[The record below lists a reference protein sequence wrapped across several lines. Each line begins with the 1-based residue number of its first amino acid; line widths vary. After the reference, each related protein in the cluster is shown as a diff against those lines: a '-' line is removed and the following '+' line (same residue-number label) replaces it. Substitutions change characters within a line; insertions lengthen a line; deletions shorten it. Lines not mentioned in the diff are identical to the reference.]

1 MNKIVLTMASL
12 RMMSGSI
19 EIIAAILMLR
29 LATVE
34 KALLVNSGL
43 ALVGPLV
50 LLTTTT
56 IGLVGIAEKLSYGK
70 MLWVIA
76 GSKLFLYWYF
86 KKVIGHISFY

>member
-1 MNKIVLTMASL
+1 MMNKIVITMASL
-12 RMMSGSI
+12 RLMSGSV

-29 LATVE
+29 LATIE
-34 KALLVNSGL
+34 KALLVNSAL

-70 MLWVIA
+70 MLWIIA
-76 GSKLFLYWYF
+76 GVSCLFIGII
-86 KKVIGHISFY
+86 KK

>member
-19 EIIAAILMLR
+19 EIIAAIVMLR

-50 LLTTTT
+50 LLATTT

-76 GSKLFLYWYF
+76 GVSCLFIGIL
-86 KKVIGHISFY
+86 KK

>member
-50 LLTTTT
+50 LLATTT
-56 IGLVGIAEKLSYGK
+56 IGLVGIAEKLSYGQNA
-70 MLWVIA
+70 LGDC
-76 GSKLFLYWYF
+76 GSKLSLYWYF
-86 KKVIGHISFY
+86 KK

>member
-19 EIIAAILMLR
+19 EIIAAIVMLR
-29 LATVE
+29 LVTVE

-50 LLTTTT
+50 LLATTT

-76 GSKLFLYWYF
+76 GVSCLFIGIL
-86 KKVIGHISFY
+86 KK

>member
-12 RMMSGSI
+12 RIMSGSI
-19 EIIAAILMLR
+19 ELIAAILMLR
-29 LATVE
+29 LATIE
-34 KALLVNSGL
+34 KALLVNATL

-70 MLWVIA
+70 LLWIIV
-76 GSKLFLYWYF
+76 GVCCLFIGII
-86 KKVIGHISFY
+86 KK

>member
-1 MNKIVLTMASL
+1 MNKIVLTMATL

-19 EIIAAILMLR
+19 EIIAAIVMLR

-50 LLTTTT
+50 LLATTT

-76 GSKLFLYWYF
+76 GVSCLFIGIL
-86 KKVIGHISFY
+86 KK

>member
-1 MNKIVLTMASL
+1 MNKIVLAMASL
-12 RMMSGSI
+12 RLMSGSI
-19 EIIAAILMLR
+19 EIIAAIVMLR

-34 KALLVNSGL
+34 KALLVNSTL

-50 LLTTTT
+50 LLATTT

-76 GSKLFLYWYF
+76 GVSCLFIGII
-86 KKVIGHISFY
+86 KK

>member
-12 RMMSGSI
+12 RMMSGSM
-19 EIIAAILMLR
+19 EIIAAIVMLR

-34 KALLVNSGL
+34 KALLVNSTL

-50 LLTTTT
+50 LLATTT

-76 GSKLFLYWYF
+76 GVSCLFIGIL
-86 KKVIGHISFY
+86 KK

>member
-50 LLTTTT
+50 LLATTT

-76 GSKLFLYWYF
+76 GVSCLFIGIL
-86 KKVIGHISFY
+86 KK

>member
-29 LATVE
+29 LATIE
-34 KALLVNSGL
+34 KALLVNSAL

-70 MLWVIA
+70 ILWIIA
-76 GSKLFLYWYF
+76 GVSCLFIGII
-86 KKVIGHISFY
+86 KK

>member
-12 RMMSGSI
+12 RMMSGSM
-19 EIIAAILMLR
+19 EIIAAIVMLR

-34 KALLVNSGL
+34 KALLVNSTL

-50 LLTTTT
+50 LLATTT

-70 MLWVIA
+70 LLWVIA
-76 GSKLFLYWYF
+76 GVSCLFIGIL
-86 KKVIGHISFY
+86 KK

>member
-12 RMMSGSI
+12 RLMSGSI
-19 EIIAAILMLR
+19 EILAAIMMLR
-29 LATVE
+29 LATIE
-34 KALLVNSGL
+34 KALLVNSAL

-70 MLWVIA
+70 MLWIIA
-76 GSKLFLYWYF
+76 GVSCLFIGII
-86 KKVIGHISFY
+86 KK

>member
-1 MNKIVLTMASL
+1 MASL

-50 LLTTTT
+50 LLATTT
-56 IGLVGIAEKLSYGK
+56 IGLVGIAEKLSMGK

-76 GSKLFLYWYF
+76 GVSCLFIGIL
-86 KKVIGHISFY
+86 KK